1 MFLDF
6 MCKFNEIAAE
16 TPNGTGDINWEMVNG
31 I

>member
-6 MCKFNEIAAE
+6 MCKFNEIE
-16 TPNGTGDINWEMVNG
+16 TLSNGTGDINWEMGNG